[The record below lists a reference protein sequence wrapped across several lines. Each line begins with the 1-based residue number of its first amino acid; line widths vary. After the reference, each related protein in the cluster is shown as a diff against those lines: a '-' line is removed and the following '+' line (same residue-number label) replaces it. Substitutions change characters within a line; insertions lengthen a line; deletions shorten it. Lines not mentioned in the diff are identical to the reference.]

1 MRLVTRDA
9 LSRFNAETLSMG
21 SVFEYAGRNP
31 HHLPEL
37 IRAKK
42 KHQHSLATI
51 LEAMGNVYGMENTS
65 QLDELSSIQYTW
77 DIENHMVPTLRFTR
91 SITATGEGRMPF
103 DIFLDGK
110 YFSKGDVLA
119 LENTQQLYVMQEGEA
134 ASAEEYRY
142 TVIPVGNSPSLAID
156 TAYMAEN
163 YTARFVYF
171 ADTEF
176 SEYGNIKLHSNME
189 RHTNWMTKIRSG
201 QKYSGD
207 YKAIEDKY
215 LVDEQDL
222 KNYIKGGQKDRLK
235 LLPFTSIEQAVLD
248 DFLLKANGAM
258 LWGRSNIDANTGRP
272 LITDNKGEA
281 VYIGD
286 GLIAQI
292 ERYGHYIDISG
303 PMSVKHF
310 QNAIDYIADRRGQS
324 MGNHILAIVNRKFSR
339 MKATALRDAINL
351 FAPQNNGTWFF
362 SKDPVQGV
370 ARPGDRTRARRMQLP
385 HEVAVGATFNTY
397 IYEGNTI
404 TFLVDEALTNHYPD
418 KAYGIFVD
426 NSVYEDRT
434 GEKPGIHMMTLKGRE
449 LVQSHVPGI
458 GGIDGRTNGITS
470 SRLDASSYDIVGWRG
485 LVVKNPYAGVIFAE
499 R

>member
-1 MRLVTRDA
+1 MRIVTKDA

-37 IRAKK
+37 VRAKK
-42 KHQHSLATI
+42 KHQYSLATI
-51 LEAMGNVYGMENTS
+51 LEAMGNVYGASNFNEIDG
-65 QLDELSSIQYTW
+65 LDSIQYTW

-91 SITATGEGRMPF
+91 SITETGAGRMPF
-103 DIFLDGK
+103 TVYLDGK
-110 YFSKGDVLA
+110 YFSKGDIFA
-119 LENTQQLYVMQEGEA
+119 LENTQQLYVTQEGEA
-134 ASAEEYRY
+134 VSAEEYKY
-142 TVIPVGNSPSLAID
+142 VVVPVGNSPSLAID
-156 TAYMAEN
+156 VTYMQEN

-176 SEYGNIKLHSNME
+176 SEYGNIKMHSNME
-189 RHTNWMTKIRSG
+189 RHANWMTKIRSG

-215 LVDEQDL
+215 LVDEKEL

-258 LWGRSNIDANTGRP
+258 LWGQSTIDENTGRP
-272 LITDNKGEA
+272 LITDSKGEL

-286 GLIAQI
+286 GLIKQT

-310 QNAIDYIADRRGQS
+310 QNAIDYIADRRGKT
-324 MGNHILAIVNRKFSR
+324 MGNHIFAIVNREFSR
-339 MKATALRDAINL
+339 KKHEALKDAIGL

-362 SKDPVQGV
+362 SKDPVKGV
-370 ARPGDRTRARRMQLP
+370 SRPGDRSVVKKMELP
-385 HEVAVGATFNTY
+385 NEIAVGATFNTY
-397 IYEGNTI
+397 IYDGNTI
-404 TFLVDEALTNHYPD
+404 TFLVDEALTDHYPD

-426 NSVYEDRT
+426 SSVYEDKT
-434 GEKPGIHMMTLKGRE
+434 GEKPGIHMVSLKNRE
-449 LVQSHVPGI
+449 MVQSYVPGI

-470 SRLDASSYDIVGWRG
+470 SRLDASSYDIIGWRG
-485 LVVKNPYAGVIFAE
+485 LVLKDPYASVIFAE